1 MPPPFNS
8 NKVADPNA
16 CVQWPASTGLWP
28 CSIVWVSRGAVRLA
42 VAAQQKM
49 LSSQVKSPAS
59 CWLNRNVLLTKGFV
73 AWPPCANAGSTPTF
87 DDCEDDQGAAA

>member
-1 MPPPFNS
+1 MPPPFNA
-8 NKVADPNA
+8 NKVAERNV

-28 CSIVWVSRGAVRLA
+28 CSMVCVSMGAVRLA

-59 CWLNRNVLLTKGFV
+59 CRLNRNVLLTNGLV
-73 AWPPCANAGSTPTF
+73 ACPPCAYEGSTPTF
-87 DDCEDDQGAAA
+87 DDCDLDHGAAA